1 MWITFFFG
9 AIFLHRLFS
18 IFYRFVQFAFSWLV
32 ATINPKAIF
41 NKFGG
46 ISYQTKRDPTFY
58 EVSDVY
64 IYYWKILENST
75 NCKYGSVSNR

>member
-9 AIFLHRLFS
+9 AIFSQRLFS
-18 IFYRFVQFAFSWLV
+18 IFYRFVQFAFSWV
-32 ATINPKAIF
+32 VVTINPNVIF
-41 NKFGG
+41 NKFGR
-46 ISYQTKRDPTFY
+46 ILYQKRDPTFY

-64 IYYWKILENST
+64 LYYWKILENSA